1 MRTEGNTSSGRNS
14 FHPGDGSTDFSA
26 SSTDIDFFN
35 STLEHA
41 SPTMTAT
48 TKPGATNLLADASE
62 QLIHSTNRLNKSLKA
77 MSKDASLE
85 DFKKYPKELSNS
97 LLLSQLLV
105 RSLGKTTQCID
116 KICNLQ

>member
-1 MRTEGNTSSGRNS
+1 MRTEGNIPSARHASEATYGT
-14 FHPGDGSTDFSA
+14 PDFST
-26 SSTDIDFFN
+26 SSTDVDFFN
-35 STLEHA
+35 STLERSSPA
-41 SPTMTAT
+41 STAT
-48 TKPGATNLLADASE
+48 SKPGATNLLAGASE
-62 QLIHSTNRLNKSLKA
+62 QLINSTNRLNKSLKA
-77 MSKDASLE
+77 MSNDASLE